1 MKVGIITWWRNNYG
15 SILQALALQ
24 QKLNQYWQKH
34 AREFFGKLHSKDC
47 V

>member
-24 QKLNQYWQKH
+24 QKSLIFLVIKVSDMPYNK
-34 AREFFGKLHSKDC
+34 FIC
-47 V
+47 

>member
-24 QKLNQYWQKH
+24 QKLNQYNDLQYERLRRWTTSLT
-34 AREFFGKLHSKDC
+34 R
-47 V
+47 